1 MDSLVEKYSPILRK
15 YWAALLIGL
24 FGLMFLVYGMIGFL
38 GKKEDSPD
46 ILFEESAQ
54 SATASAK
61 QRTLFVDVE
70 GAVFKPGVYELADGS
85 RIQDA
90 LIAAGGMSGEA
101 DRGLISKRLNL
112 ASKVVDGGKIYVPFS
127 GEQGTTF
134 VPDGAMAGKQ
144 EVAGVESGGLV
155 DINSASESELDALT
169 GVGPVTARKI
179 IDNRPYQTIDE
190 LVSKKIVGNKVFVEI
205 KEKIIAQ

>member
-1 MDSLVEKYSPILRK
+1 MDSLFEKYSPFLRK
-15 YWAALLIGL
+15 YWLPLVLGL

-54 SATASAK
+54 SATSSAN

-70 GAVFKPGVYELADGS
+70 GAVFRPGVYELAEGS

-112 ASKVVDGGKIYVPFS
+112 ANKVVDGGKIYVPFS
-127 GEQGTTF
+127 GDNGQVTGQVGQIEQG
-134 VPDGAMAGKQ
+134 
-144 EVAGVESGGLV
+144 VAGVGV
-155 DINSASESELDALT
+155 IDINSASESELDALT
-169 GVGPVTARKI
+169 GVGPVTAKKI

-190 LVSKKIVGNKVFVEI
+190 LVSKKVVGVSVFG
-205 KEKIIAQ
+205 KIRDKISAQ